1 MPRSGQST
9 EQESIA
15 GNLERAQGHGFEVFP
30 KEKLVTHDGRTGR
43 EVGVLDADANL
54 TVLYC
59 ILTAAEPTGRYGRC
73 YSIFYCMTII
83 AHSHGRLAVTLD
95 RTYGW
100 PVEKYALANGITLI
114 ILGPAAVN
122 LAGWLSDR
130 YTVRG
135 LNDAP
140 VAALTPITLRL
151 YRRALAE
158 NLVES

>member
-1 MPRSGQST
+1 M
-9 EQESIA
+9 
-15 GNLERAQGHGFEVFP
+15 
-30 KEKLVTHDGRTGR
+30 
-43 EVGVLDADANL
+43 LDADANL